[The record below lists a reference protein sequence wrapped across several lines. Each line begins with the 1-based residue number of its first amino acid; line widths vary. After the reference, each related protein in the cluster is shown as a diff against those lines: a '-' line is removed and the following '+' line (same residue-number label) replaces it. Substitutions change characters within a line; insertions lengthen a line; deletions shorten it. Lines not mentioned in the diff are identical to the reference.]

1 MSARRRAAIVL
12 GLSLVLPACFVDR
25 GGGPGLDS
33 ASATQGTSGTTD
45 DGTATATTDATTAS
59 GESPGE
65 TIASTSADP
74 TGIDATGAVTD
85 ATTGMRGE
93 SDDPGQCA
101 DEGTSC
107 DDASPCCGG
116 CLSCKGGVCVADDAI
131 CGECQVCSTL
141 GACVLAPPDTACGG
155 VIDCAGVVW
164 GLGGPYEDLCFAAA
178 GGAQGRCDAGG
189 VCAPPS
195 GEDCEAQ
202 GELLLDC
209 SACIKPDHNC
219 VAGLDVGA
227 VSLESVCVING
238 PSEDCGGDI
247 CHNDTY
253 YATVVTLGCDQSGSC
268 ETIDEVDCGDYRC
281 TYGPDQCLTQ
291 CESSADCIF
300 AECVDGECI

>member
-1 MSARRRAAIVL
+1 MSMHRGAFARARGAVDVRGSAVPSGGCRRGGGRRSCSGSRSSSPRASSIAAAALGSTAPRRRRGRAGRRTTGPRPRRPTRPRRAAR
-12 GLSLVLPACFVDR
+12 AK
-25 GGGPGLDS
+25 
-33 ASATQGTSGTTD
+33 
-45 DGTATATTDATTAS
+45 
-59 GESPGE
+59 E

-178 GGAQGRCDAGG
+178 GGAQGRCDAGE
-189 VCAPPS
+189 CARRRAVRTARRRAS
-195 GEDCEAQ
+195 C
-202 GELLLDC
+202 C
-209 SACIKPDHNC
+209 STAPR
-219 VAGLDVGA
+219 A
-227 VSLESVCVING
+227 
-238 PSEDCGGDI
+238 
-247 CHNDTY
+247 
-253 YATVVTLGCDQSGSC
+253 
-268 ETIDEVDCGDYRC
+268 
-281 TYGPDQCLTQ
+281 
-291 CESSADCIF
+291 SSPITTASP
-300 AECVDGECI
+300 AST